1 MKKRSGDVQ
10 GRALELLETLKKVK
24 GQARVQALKE
34 LRQIVSAHDSAKKTL
49 VENNGFCLISSLLG
63 HFTTHAVGSEAIGI
77 LVNFDLDSES
87 ITNLM
92 QPAKVSLMVDMLNK
106 GSIETKINCTKLIEI
121 NHPCSSN

>member
-24 GQARVQALKE
+24 GQARVQAVTE

-49 VENNGFCLISSLLG
+49 AENNGFCLISSLLG
-63 HFTTHAVGSEAIGI
+63 RFATHAVGLEAIGI

-92 QPAKVSLMVDMLNK
+92 QPAKVLLMVDMLNE

-121 NHPCSSN
+121 NLPCSSN